1 MYVEVKK
8 KLKQIIFIYLFEII
22 ILKINGGTK
31 MSKFVGLK
39 RLTALAVGVALTA
52 SLVACGNN
60 SKGNTTEN
68 SPSAVETGTASK
80 LSGKIVIDG
89 SSTVYPITMA
99 VAEEFKNAQS
109 DVEVSVAMAG
119 TGGGMKKFVAGEIDI
134 CDASRPI
141 KQEEIDQAK
150 AKGID
155 FVELEIA
162 YDGISVVVN
171 KDNTWVDSITVDELN
186 KIWAKDSTIKTWKEV
201 NANWPAEPIKLY
213 GPGTDSGT
221 FEFFTEKINKKA
233 KESRTDYTPSED
245 DNVLVQGIAGDKDA
259 LGYFG
264 FAYYEENAD
273 KLKVLK
279 IDAGK
284 GPIEPTFDTIKNKSY
299 APLSRPLFIYI
310 NKAKLE
316 QPQVKEFVKFYLEN
330 ASTLSKEVGYIPL
343 ESYDTE
349 KAKVK

>member
-1 MYVEVKK
+1 
-8 KLKQIIFIYLFEII
+8 
-22 ILKINGGTK
+22 
-31 MSKFVGLK
+31 MSKYFNMK
-39 RLTALAVGVALTA
+39 RIAALALSVALSVSVA
-52 SLVACGNN
+52 ACGNSN
-60 SKGNTTEN
+60 DAAQS
-68 SPSAVETGTASK
+68 SETGAASSSEGSTK
-80 LSGKIVIDG
+80 LSGKIVVDG

-99 VAEEFKNAQS
+99 VAEEFRNEQP
-109 DVEVSVAMAG
+109 DVEVSVAMSG
-119 TGGGMKKFVAGEIDI
+119 TGGGMKKFTAGEIDI

-141 KQEEIDQAK
+141 KQEEIDKAK
-150 AKGID
+150 ANGIEYL
-155 FVELEIA
+155 ELEVA

-171 KDNTWVDSITVDELN
+171 KDNTWIDSITVEELN
-186 KIWAKDSTIKTWKEV
+186 KMWAKDSTVKTWKDV
-201 NANWPAEPIKLY
+201 NPSWPAEPLKLY

-221 FEFFTEKINKKA
+221 FEFFTEKINGKA

-264 FAYYEENAD
+264 FAYYEENMD

-284 GPIEPTFDTIKNKSY
+284 GPIEPTFESIKDKSY
-299 APLSRPLFIYI
+299 SPLSRPLYIYI

-316 QPQVKEFVKFYLEN
+316 QPQVKEFVNFYLEI
-330 ASTLSKEVGYIPL
+330 AGDMSKEVGYIPL

-349 KAKVK
+349 KAKLQ